1 VLDLSTL
8 NPPQR
13 EAVTVPEG
21 PLLVLAGAGSGKTRV
36 IAHRVA
42 WLLERGEPPVSLLAV
57 TFTNKAARE
66 MRERV
71 RALAGP
77 AGAQVLVATFH
88 GFGLWLLGQEH
99 AAAGLPR
106 RFGVCD
112 AGDQMAIV
120 RRCLRE
126 VQVDDRRF
134 DAKRVLAVL
143 SRAKS
148 ALQEGIPVRP
158 EGQGDDYDLV
168 AARVWPR
175 YQEALRAQKSLDFDD
190 LIARPV
196 GLLAGD
202 AALRARWRE
211 RFRHVL
217 VDEFQDTNDAQ
228 LRLLDLLCAPEAPQ
242 QARRRGAGGKA
253 EGADPRGAS
262 GPRANGRK
270 EGGRSTAGRSARGRQ
285 EDDRE
290 AAGRET
296 DPGRPAG
303 RGRGGPGAEGQP
315 PGWTGRSLCAVGDD
329 DQAIYG
335 WRGAEVR
342 HILGFERRF
351 PGARVVRLEQ
361 NYRSTGNVLACANAV
376 IARAARRHAKR
387 LWTGAG
393 PGDPVRVV
401 ALEDDEEEARFVAGE
416 IGRARAEGRRLEDV
430 AVLYRL
436 NAQSRPLEEALR
448 EAGLPHVVRGGPAFF
463 DRAEVRDVLGW
474 LKVCAVPHD
483 DVSLARIADVPPRGI
498 GDVSL
503 GRLGE
508 WAAAQRV
515 PLFRALRRA
524 PEAPGLPRGAA
535 ERMGELAALVERM
548 QARFRGGR
556 LAEAARALVAE
567 IGLLDHVRGSVRS
580 PEAGA
585 RKVEAVE
592 GVLRSLEAWEQRERR
607 PTLEAF
613 LQRLA
618 LDSRDEEPE
627 ESAGVTLMTL
637 HGAKGLEFPTVFL
650 VGCEEDLLPVAGI
663 QGEARDLEEE
673 RRLAYVGI
681 TRAREVLWLTRAK
694 ARARRGKVDPRTPS
708 RFLADL
714 PAGAWAAHDPS
725 SASSPVQAAA
735 RSAEVVAA
743 LRARLAGRRG

>member
-1 VLDLSTL
+1 VVDLSAL

-42 WLLERGEPPVSLLAV
+42 WLLEQGEPPASLLAV

-66 MRERV
+66 MRERI
-71 RALAGP
+71 RALG
-77 AGAQVLVATFH
+77 GAEGAEVLVATFH

-112 AGDQMAIV
+112 AGDQMALV
-120 RRCLRE
+120 RRCLSE
-126 VQVDDRRF
+126 IQVDDRRF
-134 DAKRVLAVL
+134 DAKRVLALL
-143 SRAKS
+143 SRARN
-148 ALQEGIPVRP
+148 ALQEEIPVRP

-175 YQEALRAQKSLDFDD
+175 YRAALQAQRSLDFDD
-190 LIARPV
+190 LVARPV
-196 GLLAGD
+196 ALLAGD
-202 AALRARWRE
+202 AALRARWRD

-228 LRLLDLLCAPEAPQ
+228 LRLLELLAGAEPPRG
-242 QARRRGAGGKA
+242 RRRGAA
-253 EGADPRGAS
+253 GA
-262 GPRANGRK
+262 
-270 EGGRSTAGRSARGRQ
+270 
-285 EDDRE
+285 
-290 AAGRET
+290 
-296 DPGRPAG
+296 
-303 RGRGGPGAEGQP
+303 
-315 PGWTGRSLCAVGDD
+315 GWAGRSLCAVGDD

-376 IARAARRHAKR
+376 IARSARRHAKR
-387 LWTGAG
+387 LWTDAG
-393 PGDPVRVV
+393 PGAPVRVV
-401 ALEDDEEEARFVAGE
+401 ALADEEEEARFVAGE
-416 IGRARAEGRRLEDV
+416 IVRARAEGRRLEDV

-448 EAGLPHVVRGGPAFF
+448 EAGIRHLVRGGPAFF
-463 DRAEVRDVLGW
+463 DRAEVRDVLAW
-474 LKVCAVPHD
+474 LKVCAAPHD
-483 DVSLARIADVPPRGI
+483 DVSLARIVDVPPRGI

-508 WAAAQRV
+508 WAAAGRV
-515 PLFRALRRA
+515 PLIRALARA
-524 PEAPGLPRGAA
+524 AEVPALPRGAA
-535 ERMGELAALVERM
+535 ERMADLAAQVERLRD
-548 QARFRGGR
+548 RFRGGR
-556 LAEAARALVAE
+556 LAAAARALVEE
-567 IGLLDHVRGSVRS
+567 IGLLDHVRRSVRS
-580 PEAGA
+580 AEAGA

-607 PTLEAF
+607 PTLDAF

-637 HGAKGLEFPTVFL
+637 HGAKGLEFPVVFL
-650 VGCEEDLLPVAGI
+650 VGCEEDLLPVSGI

-681 TRAREVLWLTRAK
+681 TRAREVLWLTRAC
-694 ARARRGKVDPRTPS
+694 ARTRRGRVDPRTPS

-714 PAGAWAAHDPS
+714 PAGASAAHDPG
-725 SASSPVQAAA
+725 AAA
-735 RSAEVVAA
+735 SPADVQSRSSEVLAA
-743 LRARLAGRRG
+743 IRARLSAGKG

>member
-1 VLDLSTL
+1 MVDLSAL

-42 WLLERGEPPVSLLAV
+42 WLLEQGEPPASLLAV

-66 MRERV
+66 MRERI
-71 RALAGP
+71 RALG
-77 AGAQVLVATFH
+77 GAEGAEVLVATFH

-112 AGDQMAIV
+112 AGDQMALV
-120 RRCLRE
+120 RRCLSE
-126 VQVDDRRF
+126 IQVDDRRF
-134 DAKRVLAVL
+134 DAKRVLALL
-143 SRAKS
+143 SRARN
-148 ALQEGIPVRP
+148 ALQEEIPVRP

-175 YQEALRAQKSLDFDD
+175 YRAALQAQRSLDFDD
-190 LIARPV
+190 LVARPV
-196 GLLAGD
+196 ALLAGD
-202 AALRARWRE
+202 AALRARWRD

-228 LRLLDLLCAPEAPQ
+228 LRLLELLAGAEPP
-242 QARRRGAGGKA
+242 RGRSRGAA
-253 EGADPRGAS
+253 GA
-262 GPRANGRK
+262 
-270 EGGRSTAGRSARGRQ
+270 
-285 EDDRE
+285 
-290 AAGRET
+290 
-296 DPGRPAG
+296 
-303 RGRGGPGAEGQP
+303 
-315 PGWTGRSLCAVGDD
+315 GWAGRSLCAVGDD

-376 IARAARRHAKR
+376 IARSARRHAKR
-387 LWTGAG
+387 LWTDAG
-393 PGDPVRVV
+393 PGAPVRVV
-401 ALEDDEEEARFVAGE
+401 ALADEEEEARFVAGE
-416 IGRARAEGRRLEDV
+416 IVRARAEGRRLEDV

-448 EAGLPHVVRGGPAFF
+448 EAGIRHLVRGGPAFF
-463 DRAEVRDVLGW
+463 DRAEVRDVLAW
-474 LKVCAVPHD
+474 LKVCAAPHD
-483 DVSLARIADVPPRGI
+483 DVSLARIVDVPPRGI

-503 GRLGE
+503 GRLGD
-508 WAAAQRV
+508 WAAAGRV
-515 PLFRALRRA
+515 PLIRALARA
-524 PEAPGLPRGAA
+524 AEVPALPRGAA
-535 ERMGELAALVERM
+535 ERMADLAAQVERLRD
-548 QARFRGGR
+548 RFRGGR
-556 LAEAARALVAE
+556 LAAAARALVEE
-567 IGLLDHVRGSVRS
+567 IGLLDHVRRSVRS
-580 PEAGA
+580 AEAGA

-607 PTLEAF
+607 PTLDAF

-637 HGAKGLEFPTVFL
+637 HGAKGLEFPVVFL
-650 VGCEEDLLPVAGI
+650 VGCEEDLLPVSGI

-681 TRAREVLWLTRAK
+681 TRAREVLWLTRAC
-694 ARARRGKVDPRTPS
+694 ARTRRGRVDPRTPS

-714 PAGAWAAHDPS
+714 PAGASAAHDPG
-725 SASSPVQAAA
+725 AAA
-735 RSAEVVAA
+735 SPADVQSRSSEVLAA
-743 LRARLAGRRG
+743 IRARLSAGKG

>member
-1 VLDLSTL
+1 VVDLSAL

-42 WLLERGEPPVSLLAV
+42 WLLEQGEPPASLLAV

-66 MRERV
+66 MRERI
-71 RALAGP
+71 RALGGAG
-77 AGAQVLVATFH
+77 GAEVLVATFH

-112 AGDQMAIV
+112 AGDQMALV
-120 RRCLRE
+120 RRCLSE
-126 VQVDDRRF
+126 IQVDDRRF
-134 DAKRVLAVL
+134 DAKRVLALL
-143 SRAKS
+143 SRARN
-148 ALQEGIPVRP
+148 ALQEEIPVRP

-175 YQEALRAQKSLDFDD
+175 YRAALQAQRSLDFDD
-190 LIARPV
+190 LVARPV
-196 GLLAGD
+196 ALLAGD
-202 AALRARWRE
+202 AALRARWRD

-228 LRLLDLLCAPEAPQ
+228 LRLLELLSGAEPP
-242 QARRRGAGGKA
+242 RGRSRGAGG
-253 EGADPRGAS
+253 
-262 GPRANGRK
+262 
-270 EGGRSTAGRSARGRQ
+270 AGWA
-285 EDDRE
+285 
-290 AAGRET
+290 
-296 DPGRPAG
+296 
-303 RGRGGPGAEGQP
+303 
-315 PGWTGRSLCAVGDD
+315 GRSLCAVGDD

-376 IARAARRHAKR
+376 IARSARRHAKR
-387 LWTGAG
+387 LWTDAG
-393 PGDPVRVV
+393 PGAPVRVV
-401 ALEDDEEEARFVAGE
+401 ALADEEEEARFVAGE
-416 IGRARAEGRRLEDV
+416 IVRARAEGRRLEDA

-448 EAGLPHVVRGGPAFF
+448 EAGIPHVVRGGPAFF
-463 DRAEVRDVLGW
+463 DRAEVRDVLAW
-474 LKVCAVPHD
+474 LKVCAAPHD
-483 DVSLARIADVPPRGI
+483 DVSLARIVDVPPRGI

-508 WAAAQRV
+508 WAAAGRV
-515 PLFRALRRA
+515 PLIRALARA
-524 PEAPGLPRGAA
+524 AEVPALPRGAA
-535 ERMGELAALVERM
+535 ERMADLAAQVERLRD
-548 QARFRGGR
+548 RFRGGR
-556 LAEAARALVAE
+556 LAAAARALVEE
-567 IGLLDHVRGSVRS
+567 IGLLDHVRRSVRS
-580 PEAGA
+580 AEAGA

-607 PTLEAF
+607 PTLDAF

-637 HGAKGLEFPTVFL
+637 HGAKGLEFPVVFL
-650 VGCEEDLLPVAGI
+650 VGCEEDLLPVSGI

-681 TRAREVLWLTRAK
+681 TRAREVLWLTRAC
-694 ARARRGKVDPRTPS
+694 ARTRRGRVDPRTPS

-714 PAGAWAAHDPS
+714 PAGASAAHDPG
-725 SASSPVQAAA
+725 AAA
-735 RSAEVVAA
+735 SPAEVESRSSEVLAA
-743 LRARLAGRRG
+743 IRAQLAAGKR

>member
-1 VLDLSTL
+1 VIDLSAL

-42 WLLERGEPPVSLLAV
+42 WLLEGGEPPASVLAV

-66 MRERV
+66 MRERI
-71 RALAGP
+71 RALAGA
-77 AGAQVLVATFH
+77 AGAEVLVATFH

-126 VQVDDRRF
+126 IQVDDRRF
-134 DAKRVLAVL
+134 DPKRVLAVL
-143 SRAKS
+143 SRAKN
-148 ALQEGIPVRP
+148 ALLDEVPVRP

-175 YQEALRAQKSLDFDD
+175 YRDALRAQTSLDFDD
-190 LIARPV
+190 LVVRPV
-196 GLLAGD
+196 ALLAGD
-202 AALRARWRE
+202 AALRARWRA

-228 LRLLDLLCAPEAPQ
+228 LRLLDLLAAAEPP
-242 QARRRGAGGKA
+242 GG
-253 EGADPRGAS
+253 
-262 GPRANGRK
+262 
-270 EGGRSTAGRSARGRQ
+270 ARGRGR
-285 EDDRE
+285 RE
-290 AAGRET
+290 RGELPA
-296 DPGRPAG
+296 PRPAG
-303 RGRGGPGAEGQP
+303 AREGAAAGARNAAAAGARVAAP
-315 PGWTGRSLCAVGDD
+315 PGWSGRSLCAVGDD

-376 IARAARRHAKR
+376 IARSARRHAKR
-387 LWTGAG
+387 LWTDAG
-393 PGDPVRVV
+393 PGAPVRVV
-401 ALEDDEEEARFVAGE
+401 ALEDEVEEARFVAGE

-448 EAGLPHVVRGGPAFF
+448 EAGLPHRVRGGPAFF
-463 DRAEVRDVLGW
+463 DRAEVRDVLAW
-474 LKVCAVPHD
+474 LKVCAAPHD

-508 WAAAQRV
+508 WAAASRV
-515 PLFRALRRA
+515 PLFRAMGRA
-524 PEAPGLPRGAA
+524 SEVPGLPRGAA
-535 ERMGELAALVERM
+535 ERMAELAAQVERLR
-548 QARFRGGR
+548 AGFRGGR
-556 LAEAARALVAE
+556 LAEAARALVEE
-567 IGLLDHVRGSVRS
+567 IGLLDHVRRSVRS
-580 PEAGA
+580 AEAGA

-592 GVLRSLEAWEQRERR
+592 GVIRSLEAWEQRERR
-607 PTLEAF
+607 PGLDAF

-618 LDSRDEEPE
+618 LDSRDEEPD

-637 HGAKGLEFPTVFL
+637 HGAKGLEFPVVFL

-681 TRAREVLWLTRAK
+681 TRAREVLWLTRAR

-714 PAGAWAAHDPS
+714 PPGAFLAHDPG
-725 SASSPVQAAA
+725 AAAAPADVQA
-735 RSAEVVAA
+735 RSSEVLAA
-743 LRARLAGRRG
+743 LRARLAAGKG